1 MTQNKTAI
9 VLGST
14 GLVGS
19 NLVSKLIQD
28 NQFSYIKTIVRRP
41 SNITHPKI
49 KEYIVK
55 FDELSPNHAMFK
67 GDVLFSC
74 LGTTIKN
81 AGSKNAQ
88 YKVDFTYQY
97 EVAKNA
103 VNNGVQDYVLVSSA
117 NANSNSKVF
126 YSRMKGELDSA
137 IQELSFERTII
148 FRPSVLMGKREEKRI
163 GEEIGSVIINAL
175 GKLIPSLKKYRGIK
189 GEEVA
194 RAMIVA
200 YKAPVL
206 EKVNIF
212 NLDEIFKLIN

>member
-19 NLVSKLIQD
+19 NLIRELIQD
-28 NQFSYIKTIVRRP
+28 NQFSNIKTIVRRP

-55 FDELSPNHAMFK
+55 FDELSSNHTMFK

-74 LGTTIKN
+74 MGTTIKK
-81 AGSKNAQ
+81 ARSKDAQ

-97 EVAKNA
+97 EIAKNA
-103 VNNGVQDYVLVSSA
+103 VSNGVQDYVLVSSA

-126 YSRMKGELDSA
+126 YSRMKGELDDA
-137 IQELSFERTII
+137 IQELLFERTII
-148 FRPSVLMGKREEKRI
+148 FRPSVLMGNREEKRT
-163 GEEIGSVIINAL
+163 GEEIGLIIINAL

-194 RAMIVA
+194 RAMIAA
-200 YKAPVL
+200 YKTTTL
-206 EKVNIF
+206 ENVNIF
-212 NLDEIFKLIN
+212 NLDEIFELIN